1 MNYIDSKFVPW
12 KLSLKYFNIKQL
24 VLAVLVVFFFLGE
37 NMFPPMLFIPIKL
50 IIYDLIFYFLFFQIS
65 PVKAEFNTSG

>member
-37 NMFPPMLFIPIKL
+37 NMFPPNVVYSHKAYYIRP
-50 IIYDLIFYFLFFQIS
+50 YFLFFIFPDFPCKS
-65 PVKAEFNTSG
+65 RV